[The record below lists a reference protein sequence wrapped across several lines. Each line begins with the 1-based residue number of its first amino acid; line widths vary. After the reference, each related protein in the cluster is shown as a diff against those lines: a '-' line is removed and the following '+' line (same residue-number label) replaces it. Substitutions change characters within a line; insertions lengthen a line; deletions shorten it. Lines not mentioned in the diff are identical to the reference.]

1 MDKAKNKLHGSEM
14 NSLKST
20 IISIICIILLNA
32 CVTRT
37 PPEKPKVI
45 SQQEII
51 KNEKEDMIWAM
62 PSWCENLQQ
71 EPFQFKACGIAQS
84 PNLQTS
90 RTRSELDARKQI
102 SKILGNQCRSTEKEE
117 SRNGKTFFNSSFV
130 CDTGEVSIKNAL
142 VKNRKTERVG
152 NNFVTFTEMSLS
164 YRFSN

>member
-1 MDKAKNKLHGSEM
+1 MNLKNIL
-14 NSLKST
+14 
-20 IISIICIILLNA
+20 ISITFLILLSGCMTSN
-32 CVTRT
+32 
-37 PPEKPKVI
+37 PPEEPKVI

-71 EPFQFKACGIAQS
+71 EPFQFKACGIAKS

-102 SKILGNQCRSTEKEE
+102 SKILSNQCRSTERE
-117 SRNGKTFFNSSFV
+117 STRNGNSVFNSTFT
-130 CDTGEVSIKNAL
+130 CETGEVSVKNAL
-142 VKNRKTERVG
+142 VRKRKTERVG
-152 NNFVTFTEMSLS
+152 TNFVTFTEMSLS

>member
-1 MDKAKNKLHGSEM
+1 MDLKNILI
-14 NSLKST
+14 SLT
-20 IISIICIILLNA
+20 FVILLSG
-32 CVTRT
+32 CMTSS

-71 EPFQFKACGIAQS
+71 EPFQFKACGIAKS

-102 SKILGNQCRSTEKEE
+102 SKILSNQCRSTERE
-117 SRNGKTFFNSSFV
+117 STRNGNNVFNSTFT
-130 CDTGEVSIKNAL
+130 CETGEVSIKNVL
-142 VKNRKTERVG
+142 VRKRKTERVG
-152 NNFVTFTEMSLS
+152 TNFVTFTEMSLS
-164 YRFSN
+164 YRFGN

>member
-1 MDKAKNKLHGSEM
+1 MNLKN
-14 NSLKST
+14 
-20 IISIICIILLNA
+20 IFISITCLILLSG
-32 CVTRT
+32 CMTSS

-71 EPFQFKACGIAQS
+71 EPFQFKACGIAKS

-102 SKILGNQCRSTEKEE
+102 SKILSNQCRSTERE
-117 SRNGKTFFNSSFV
+117 STRNGNSVFNSTFT
-130 CDTGEVSIKNAL
+130 CETGKVSIKNAL
-142 VKNRKTERVG
+142 VRKRKTERVG
-152 NNFVTFTEMSLS
+152 TNFVTFTEMSLS
-164 YRFSN
+164 YRFGN